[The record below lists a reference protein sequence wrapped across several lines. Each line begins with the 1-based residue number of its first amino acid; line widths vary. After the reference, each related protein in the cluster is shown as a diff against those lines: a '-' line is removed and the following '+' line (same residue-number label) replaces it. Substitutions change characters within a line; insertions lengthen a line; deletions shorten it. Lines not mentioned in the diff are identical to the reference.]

1 MDQQEHQQ
9 EEEEQAGVVLV
20 RSSWKIV
27 CQSALQGACHDESV
41 SVLTTSVIIHLFR
54 DPQCSGVS

>member
-20 RSSWKIV
+20 RSNGKIV
-27 CQSALQGACHDESV
+27 CQPAS
-41 SVLTTSVIIHLFR
+41 
-54 DPQCSGVS
+54 